1 MVTQDDKR
9 RTTRQS
15 KHSKTDTTETEIA
28 IKISQKLAKS
38 RQVHNIAE
46 HCINFKKLIT
56 QTR

>member
-46 HCINFKKLIT
+46 IV
-56 QTR
+56 